1 MHSFARK
8 IIGLA
13 FFAFLSATSAGELP
27 TGPTV
32 QQGSVAHS
40 IADNTMTIDQT
51 SARAVVNY
59 DSFGIGAENAVNI
72 NMPDSNSA
80 FLGRVTGPTISAIH
94 GTLNSNGSVYL
105 VNRNGIVVGE
115 TAAINVHKLVAS
127 TLDIADD
134 EFMANPNNLHLT
146 GNGGKIETY
155 GTISA
160 GVVALVAE
168 RIEHN
173 GTINAAHVGLGAG
186 HQGSL
191 IIDEAAGGEIVLDFG
206 HATVPGALI
215 AGSGLIEGQTAG
227 ETAVT
232 ITIESA
238 NDVAMTGALR
248 ANGTIDLR
256 STADIYLGNI
266 DGRGT
271 VTANAIGDVTL
282 NATDGAIVLGA
293 IDIDGVLGVSAET
306 ATFTANMNAGTVD
319 LSAVGSALIANYTT
333 ITVPSSDVTLNSV
346 GGGAVDASAGGVTLT
361 GEITGM
367 KLVNLGTI
375 TLSADEPTYWG
386 GGGTISGAVSITSD
400 LSTVSQDFGGG
411 FVMMSASGTNTAS
424 PAAGSSLLS
433 SSVTTTAFANV
444 VPTGPAVPFDP
455 HFLRAMR
462 HVYPTIISSGS
473 DGERTLRTMVFDV
486 EPAFRQLA
494 ARNLSPESLTPPV
507 HALAELRQDT
517 ALSSPPS
524 TSAANPSLASWT
536 DRLGS
541 ELTIEY

>member
-1 MHSFARK
+1 MLSLARK

-13 FFAFLSATSAGELP
+13 FFAFLSAASAGELP

-127 TLDIADD
+127 TLDVADD
-134 EFMANPNNLHLT
+134 EFMADPNNLHLT
-146 GNGGKIETY
+146 GSGGKIETY

-238 NDVAMTGALR
+238 NDVVMTGALR

-266 DGRGT
+266 DGNGV
-271 VTANAIGDVTL
+271 VTANSAGNLTL
-282 NATDGAIVLGA
+282 NAADGPIVVGT
-293 IDIDGVLGVSAET
+293 IDIDGVLAVNTET
-306 ATFTANMNAGTVD
+306 ATLTADVNAGAVD
-319 LSAVGSALIANYTT
+319 MSEVELTNIAGNVTIAVSNDDIVLTGIVGSEMG
-333 ITVPSSDVTLNSV
+333 TLTL
-346 GGGAVDASAGGVTLT
+346 DASAGNIVLSSVGDT
-361 GEITGM
+361 GTAMIDD
-367 KLVNLGTI
+367 VNIGIIGSTTPANGAITI
-375 TLSADEPTYWG
+375 TS
-386 GGGTISGAVSITSD
+386 IS
-400 LSTVSQDFGGG
+400 STVSPDDGIDASRKLRYHVGARSPG
-411 FVMMSASGTNTAS
+411 LGASLHVTSAATIAS
-424 PAAGSSLLS
+424 SAVIS
-433 SSVTTTAFANV
+433 
-444 VPTGPAVPFDP
+444 TGPAVTFDP
-455 HFLRAMR
+455 HFIRALH
-462 HVYPTIISSGS
+462 HVFPTGISNVPDVES
-473 DGERTLRTMVFDV
+473 RLRTMLFEV
-486 EPAFRQLA
+486 EPAFRRLA
-494 ARNLSPESLTPPV
+494 AGNQSPESLTPPV
-507 HALAELRQDT
+507 HGLAELRQTTD
-517 ALSSPPS
+517 LSSSPS
-524 TSAANPSLASWT
+524 TSAANPSLVSWT